1 MIELYTKVG
10 QRLLRLPD
18 PFFSFPG
25 GEIHMKNEPDHWSG
39 YEIAVI
45 RLSSGEW
52 ERDLFK
58 LQLWAETVD
67 SQGGSTH
74 ALIPYIP
81 GARADR
87 GVPLSGNRYAHM
99 INLAELN
106 ALACFDIHSI
116 KAHLFY
122 NDLVSIDV
130 SVPVA
135 EFLNKRNVSQYH
147 AIVAPDAG
155 AESRSRAIANLLDL
169 PLITATKKRN
179 PNTGELSDFN
189 IDMTGH
195 EEASRLLIVD
205 DICDGGGTFNG
216 LAQTIRRQAKNVA
229 ILDLFVTHGL
239 FSKTL
244 SALRPQFNN
253 VFTTDSIP
261 GASARFVPDGMTFH
275 EIPLIPDVLKNI

>member
-10 QRLLRLPD
+10 QRVLKLPD

-25 GEIHMKNEPDHWSG
+25 GETHMKNESGHWG
-39 YEIAVI
+39 GHEIAVVQATND
-45 RLSSGEW
+45 W

-106 ALACFDIHSI
+106 ALACFDIHSEQ
-116 KAHLFY
+116 AHLFY
-122 NDLVSIDV
+122 NDLVNIDV

-135 EFLNKRNVSQYH
+135 EFLRSRMTLPYH

-155 AESRSRAIANLLDL
+155 AYARAKAIADLLEL

-179 PNTGELSDFN
+179 PKTGELSDFN

-216 LAQTIRRQAKNVA
+216 LAKVMFNENRVVP
-229 ILDLFVTHGL
+229 ILDLFVTHGI
-239 FSKTL
+239 FSKGL
-244 SALRPQFNN
+244 QALKPYFSK

-261 GASARFVPDGMTFH
+261 GAEFRSYPNDLEFH
-275 EIPLIPDVLKNI
+275 VIPLIPDVLKNI